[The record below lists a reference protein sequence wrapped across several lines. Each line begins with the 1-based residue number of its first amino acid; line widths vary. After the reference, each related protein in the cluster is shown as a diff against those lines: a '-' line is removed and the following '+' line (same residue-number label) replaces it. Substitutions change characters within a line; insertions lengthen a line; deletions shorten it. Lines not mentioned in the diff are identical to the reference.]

1 MNLYNMSADFAA
13 ELDAFDALI
22 NPEWER
28 TPDGDYITEDGEL
41 ITPAEYREAIE
52 TRFIALTNMET
63 DIEKRAENIAVYIK
77 NLNADIGEMK
87 AEEDNLKTRRRA
99 KENTVS
105 NLKNYLLS
113 CMTSVNRNK
122 IDCPRARISVRNN
135 AESVAVSDP
144 EKFIHWAQE
153 NNHEDLLKYS
163 EPEIRKSAIK
173 PLLQGGEDIPYTTL
187 TRTQSVVIK

>member
-77 NLNADIGEMK
+77 NLNADIDEMK
-87 AEEDNLKTRRRA
+87 AEEDNLKARRRA
-99 KENTVS
+99 KENTVN

-122 IDCPRARISVRNN
+122 IDRPRARITVRNN
-135 AESVAVSDP
+135 AESVTVSDP

-153 NNHEDLLKYS
+153 NSREDLLKYS

-173 PLLQGGEDIPYTTL
+173 PLLQGGEDIPYTQMI
-187 TRTQSVVIK
+187 RTQSVIIK